1 MRRRNTTKKNKM
13 RKNKT
18 HKNKKSQRLWKQK
31 GCSRYTINRRKNM
44 KGGCGCNLQTGGMG
58 MSMSN
63 IPPPLI
69 GSPYNINENA
79 GQSNYYENN
88 TEQNGNLQ
96 TMGIISERNNG
107 IYPPIFKG
115 GKKRKFKGGGL
126 IPQDLVNLGRI
137 GTYGL
142 GSAYNSVR
150 GYDIPTNPLPY
161 EQELIMHSNKF

>member
-1 MRRRNTTKKNKM
+1 MRRGNTTTKNNKM

-18 HKNKKSQRLWKQK
+18 RKNKKSQRLWKQK
-31 GCSRYTINRRKNM
+31 GCSRHTINKRKNM
-44 KGGCGCNLQTGGMG
+44 KGGCGCNLQAGGMG

-69 GSPYNINENA
+69 GSPWSNENA
-79 GQSNYYENN
+79 GQSNYYKKN
-88 TEQNGNLQ
+88 TESNGNPQ

-137 GTYGL
+137 GSFGL
-142 GSAYNSVR
+142 GSAYNSAR

-161 EQELIMHSNKF
+161 EGQLTRYSNKF